1 MYMQTLRSI
10 AEIHETGVTA
20 ENFHEV
26 SKHSH
31 APFICN
37 VSLSLYLICFICI
50 HFCLY
55 FIDTFCSEEF
65 FLITLIS

>member
-31 APFICN
+31 VPFIFN
-37 VSLSLYLICFICI
+37 VSLSLSNLFYMYTFLALFYRYLLFRGV
-50 HFCLY
+50 F
-55 FIDTFCSEEF
+55 
-65 FLITLIS
+65 

>member
-31 APFICN
+31 TPFICN
-37 VSLSLYLICFICI
+37 VSLSLSNLFYMYTFLALLYRYLLF
-50 HFCLY
+50 
-55 FIDTFCSEEF
+55 
-65 FLITLIS
+65 